1 VLTAHLNENLEI
13 VQNDDELLDF
23 DITLISVPEEDP
35 DFDLLSD
42 PMLGSI

>member
-1 VLTAHLNENLEI
+1 MPTARLNNNFEI

>member
-1 VLTAHLNENLEI
+1 MSTALLNENLEI
-13 VQNDDELLDF
+13 VQNEPKLPNF
-23 DITLISVPEEDP
+23 VTTLISVPEEDP

>member
-1 VLTAHLNENLEI
+1 MPNVLLNNNLEI
-13 VQNDDELLDF
+13 VQNEPQLPDF

>member
-1 VLTAHLNENLEI
+1 MSTAFLNENLEI
-13 VQNDDELLDF
+13 VQNEPELPDF

>member
-1 VLTAHLNENLEI
+1 MSTALLNENLEI
-13 VQNDDELLDF
+13 VQNESELPDF

>member
-1 VLTAHLNENLEI
+1 MPTALLNNNLEI
-13 VQNDDELLDF
+13 VQNEPQLPDF